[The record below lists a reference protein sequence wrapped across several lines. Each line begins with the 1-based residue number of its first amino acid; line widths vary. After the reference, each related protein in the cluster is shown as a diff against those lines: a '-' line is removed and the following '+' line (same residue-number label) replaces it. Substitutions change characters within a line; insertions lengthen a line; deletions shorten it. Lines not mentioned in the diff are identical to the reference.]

1 MKDKS
6 MKRLILFL
14 GLAMLTYM
22 LKAQDIHFSQFYESP
37 LSLNPAQTG
46 SFNGSHRFYIHY
58 KNQWKSVAVLP
69 YRTSAFSYDG
79 SFFREKMGSG
89 YLGVGGHVFTDKA
102 GDLGFGIT
110 QASLNLAYHLKIN
123 YYNTLSAGM
132 YSSFSQ
138 RSISNPNNMMWG
150 SKWDGMS
157 GFDPTL
163 PSNEQGISN
172 NFSYIDV
179 GAGMM
184 WTYKTSETS
193 MAKNDGLVINGGAA
207 YFHANEPSL
216 SFFDASSEKLSGKI
230 VAHTRV
236 FWSIEGTNLG
246 LMPSAAFYK
255 QGASQ
260 EILAGLM
267 ARYKLKEESKYTG
280 FISEATFGIG
290 GYYRFAD
297 AFIAAAQIEMSDFAF
312 GFSYDVNVSGL
323 NLVSKGRGGF
333 EVFLRYIVPNPI
345 LRESCPKFK
354 S

>member
-1 MKDKS
+1 MKK
-6 MKRLILFL
+6 LILL
-14 GLAMLTYM
+14 LSLAMFTWM
-22 LKAQDIHFSQFYESP
+22 LNAQDIHFSQFYESP
-37 LSLNPAQTG
+37 LTLNPAQTG
-46 SFNGSHRFYIHY
+46 SFNGSHRFYLNY
-58 KNQWKSVAVLP
+58 KDQWKSVAVEP
-69 YRTSAFSYDG
+69 YRTFAFSYDG
-79 SFFREKMGSG
+79 AFFREKMESG
-89 YLGVGGHVFTDKA
+89 HLGIGAHIFTDKA

-110 QASLNLAYHLKIN
+110 QASLNVAYHLKMN
-123 YYNTLSAGM
+123 SNNTLSAGI

-138 RSISNPNNMMWG
+138 RSISNPENMMWG
-150 SKWDGMS
+150 SQWDGMS
-157 GFDPTL
+157 GFDPNL
-163 PSNEQGISN
+163 PSNEQGINN

-193 MAKNDGLVINGGAA
+193 MAKNDGLIINVGGA

-216 SFFDASSEKLSGKI
+216 SYFDASSEKLSGKI

-236 FWSIEGTNLG
+236 FWGIEGTNLG

-260 EILAGLM
+260 EILAGLL

-280 FISEATFGIG
+280 FISEAAFGIG

-312 GFSYDVNVSGL
+312 GFSYDINVSGL
-323 NLVSKGRGGF
+323 TVATDGRGGF
-333 EVFLRYIVPNPI
+333 EVFLRYIVPNPTVGG
-345 LRESCPKFK
+345 SFY
-354 S
+354 